1 MTGSPVF
8 LAVALSLVSAICY
21 AAAAVV
27 QERTAA
33 DTTSVRGA
41 LARGAW
47 WGSVL
52 LNASGAL
59 LHVVALRYGPLTLVQ
74 PLGALSLVLAV
85 PLGSLV
91 SGRRTSGSQWNGMA
105 FTLLGLTTLLAV
117 TASGR
122 GDTLDTTGV
131 LLVALVAAAA
141 VTLLSARGGL
151 AVAAASGIASGA
163 GSTLAQK
170 LAVGP
175 TLSWSTALVA
185 LLTVAFAV
193 GGLLLSQKAYR
204 HGLGG
209 PLALLTLVNPVT
221 AAAIGITLLG
231 EGFRYGPT
239 GTLLALAAAAAAI
252 HGVTLLS
259 RPDATPAGVAGQ
271 EVDRVG
277 SLRPVLVGASEAA
290 GEGVERVRRAG
301 SVLVGGSGAAGQDVD
316 RVGSL
321 RPVLIGGSQDV
332 DRARRAGPALVGVPG
347 AAGQD
352 VGRVGSLRP
361 VVVGAAE
368 VAGEGVDRARRAG
381 SVSVGGPTAAGQAA
395 DRVEPLS
402 TARVGRSAV
411 GREVDRLGPA
421 RPVPVG
427 GPGAAGQ
434 DVDRVEPPR
443 PVLVGGSDT
452 AGQDVDRPRPPRP
465 VLLGSPHLEQNSG
478 RARPAL
484 PAPAPPVRTEPLR
497 PLPVSVGLTGASR
510 AM

>member
-33 DTTSVRGA
+33 GTTSVRGA

-74 PLGALSLVLAV
+74 PLGALSLVVAV
-85 PLGSLV
+85 PLGSLL
-91 SGRRTSGSQWNGMA
+91 SGRRTSGTQWSGMA
-105 FTLLGLTTLLAV
+105 FTLVGLTTLLAV
-117 TASGR
+117 TASGH
-122 GDTLDTTGV
+122 GGTLSTDEV
-131 LLVALVAAAA
+131 LLVALAAAAA
-141 VTLLSARGGL
+141 VAVLSARGGL
-151 AVAAASGIASGA
+151 AVAAASGIASGV

-175 TLSWSTALVA
+175 TLSWTTGLVA

-231 EGFRYGPT
+231 EGFRYGTT
-239 GTLLALAAAAAAI
+239 GTLLALAAAAAAV

-259 RPDATPAGVAGQ
+259 RRESAPDT
-271 EVDRVG
+271 
-277 SLRPVLVGASEAA
+277 
-290 GEGVERVRRAG
+290 
-301 SVLVGGSGAAGQDVD
+301 
-316 RVGSL
+316 
-321 RPVLIGGSQDV
+321 
-332 DRARRAGPALVGVPG
+332 
-347 AAGQD
+347 
-352 VGRVGSLRP
+352 GRM
-361 VVVGAAE
+361 E
-368 VAGEGVDRARRAG
+368 
-381 SVSVGGPTAAGQAA
+381 
-395 DRVEPLS
+395 
-402 TARVGRSAV
+402 
-411 GREVDRLGPA
+411 
-421 RPVPVG
+421 PVPVG
-427 GPGAAGQ
+427 GPEAEQGIDRVRVVAPALLGGPAAGQ
-434 DVDRVEPPR
+434 GIDRVRVAGSALLGRSEIGRDVDR
-443 PVLVGGSDT
+443 
-452 AGQDVDRPRPPRP
+452 
-465 VLLGSPHLEQNSG
+465 LGS
-478 RARPAL
+478 AL
-484 PAPAPPVRTEPLR
+484 PAWLGGSGAGEDSGGARPTLPVPASPVRTEPPY
-497 PLPVSVGLTGASR
+497 PLPVSVELTGASR